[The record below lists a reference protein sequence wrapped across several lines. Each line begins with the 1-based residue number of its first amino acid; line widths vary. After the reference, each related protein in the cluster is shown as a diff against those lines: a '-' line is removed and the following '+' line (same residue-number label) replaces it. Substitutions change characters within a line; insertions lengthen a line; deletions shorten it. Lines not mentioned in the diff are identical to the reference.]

1 MRRAADADAR
11 QVEVRLKELS
21 LQRQG
26 RVVLENV
33 SWTIQ
38 PGQRWVLAG
47 GNGAGKTQLLKIIA
61 GAVWP
66 TVAESEK
73 SSAVAHPSRRY
84 RWRHETFLTPMEVQE
99 EIAYVG
105 PERQDKYERYGWN
118 YTVGEVVGT
127 GLYRTD
133 IPLNTLTPADR
144 SRVAALLKR
153 LALA

>member
-1 MRRAADADAR
+1 MRRAAKPDAR
-11 QVEVRLKELS
+11 HVEVRLKHLS

-26 RVVLENV
+26 RPVLDNV

-61 GAVWP
+61 GSVWP
-66 TVAESEK
+66 TAVESA
-73 SSAVAHPSRRY
+73 AVAHPSRRY
-84 RWRHETFLTPMEVQE
+84 LWRRETFLTPMEVQE

-105 PERQDKYERYGWN
+105 PERQDKYVRYGWN
-118 YTVGEVVGT
+118 YTVTQVVGT

-133 IPLNTLTPADR
+133 FPLNTLTGEDLE
-144 SRVAALLKR
+144 S
-153 LALA
+153 